1 VVTALRNQAEG
12 IRAAELNKTLRK
24 LSGKLD
30 SPELA
35 SLEAMTRAIVNK
47 LLHGPTVYL
56 KGQRTSDD
64 LHVARD
70 MFRLSDEEDEESS
83 HI

>member
-1 VVTALRNQAEG
+1 MVTALRSQAG
-12 IRAAELNKTLRK
+12 RSRVAELNKSLGK

-30 SPELA
+30 AQELA

-70 MFRLSDEEDEESS
+70 MFRLSDEEDE
-83 HI
+83 